1 MLEGWGGE
9 LSQKK
14 ELFSLPPHK
23 SGKTSDVENPEMTFV
38 CDPWAF
44 CWEVHAL
51 QMVRG
56 WIAGP
61 TSSLTSSQ

>member
-1 MLEGWGGE
+1 MVLSENGLSFRNPALVGYYPMLEGQGGG

-38 CDPWAF
+38 RDP
-44 CWEVHAL
+44 
-51 QMVRG
+51 
-56 WIAGP
+56 
-61 TSSLTSSQ
+61 